1 MSESVN
7 QEELA
12 ASPESLA
19 EARRLLAD
27 APDLRPVAG
36 GTDLMVAD
44 PVERADLTRVID
56 VGRIAE
62 LHGIAETADGS
73 VEIGAAVSFDE
84 IRRHPL
90 VTERHPA
97 LAAAA
102 AEVGGWQIQTR
113 ATLGGNMANASP
125 AGDSLPVLLALG
137 ATVVVDGAH
146 GEREVAYDDFHVGYR
161 ETALR
166 PGELIVRVRLPA
178 AAGADRPGV
187 RQLFRKVGTREAQA
201 ISKLV
206 VALSARLESGA
217 VASVRFAAGSVAAT
231 PVRLVAAEEAVAD
244 RRPDEETAAAAGE
257 AAAGSVTPIDDVRST
272 ADYRRAVLA
281 RVVRRL
287 VLSLAESSQE
297 TPS

>member
-1 MSESVN
+1 MS
-7 QEELA
+7 QEELT

-36 GTDLMVAD
+36 GTDLMVAG

-73 VEIGAAVSFDE
+73 VEIGAAVTFDE

-90 VTERHPA
+90 VAARHPA

-113 ATLGGNMANASP
+113 ATIGGNMANASP

-137 ATVVVDGAH
+137 ATVVVDGAG

-161 ETALR
+161 ETALG

-187 RQLFRKVGTREAQA
+187 HQLFRKVGTREAQA

-206 VALSARLESGA
+206 VALSARLEDGV

-231 PVRLVAAEEAVAD
+231 PVRLAAAEAAVAG
-244 RRPDEETAAAAGE
+244 RPPDEETAAAAGE
-257 AAAGSVTPIDDVRST
+257 AAAGDVTPIDDVRST

-287 VLSLAESSQE
+287 VLSLAASSQE
-297 TPS
+297 IPS